1 MPKQYLIVDYDYLH
15 LDIDQQ
21 SLLKLKKKQIFYCLT
36 FFFSNLPKPDVS
48 AKADPTPCKLLA
60 RNKTLYERPNANV
73 VVDKKMTQS
82 PIHIGIS

>member
-1 MPKQYLIVDYDYLH
+1 MQYLIVDFDYLH

-21 SLLKLKKKQIFYCLT
+21 SLLKIDNRNLFVSL
-36 FFFSNLPKPDVS
+36 FFQNLPKPDVS
-48 AKADPTPCKLLA
+48 AKAEPTPCKLRA
-60 RNKTLYERPNANV
+60 TNNTPYERPNANV